1 MIGLSD
7 ERSVLRIGEVS
18 RRTGV
23 AVPTLRAWERRY
35 GLLAPAR
42 SEGGQRL
49 YSDGDVAR
57 VDAMQRLLEDGWSA
71 SAAAREVTRGG
82 VVPIARLRPPS
93 GSDRATGAAAE
104 LIAQLE
110 RAIDAFDAAAADG
123 VVDDVLARLDVPRAL
138 DEVILPVLRAVG
150 DGWQDDPRVIAREHF
165 ATNVLRPRLQRLL
178 RVSSRTAGRR
188 CVAVAPEGE
197 EHDLGLLAS
206 AVVAAEAGW
215 RVHYLGARMPTAAVE
230 RAVAELDPAVVL
242 VGAVTRAQ
250 AEAFLADRPTF
261 DRAAVV
267 LGGEGF
273 RASDA
278 GRVAHAVIHEGV
290 IREVAATIDRAIAAR
305 RAEL

>member
-7 ERSVLRIGEVS
+7 EPSVLRIGEVS

-42 SEGGQRL
+42 TEGGHRL
-49 YSDGDVAR
+49 YSDADVAR

-82 VVPIARLRPPS
+82 VVPIARLRPRGV
-93 GSDRATGAAAE
+93 GSATGAAAD

-138 DEVILPVLRAVG
+138 DEVILPVLRNVG

-178 RVSSRTAGRR
+178 RVSSRAAGRR

-230 RAVAELDPAVVL
+230 RAVAELDPEVVL
-242 VGAVTRAQ
+242 VGAVTRGQ
-250 AEAFLADRPTF
+250 AEAFLADRPVF
-261 DRAAVV
+261 RRAAVV

-273 RASDA
+273 LASDA
-278 GRVAHAVIHEGV
+278 GRLHHAVVHEGV
-290 IREVAATIDRAIAAR
+290 IREVAATIDRAVLAR
-305 RAEL
+305 RVELS